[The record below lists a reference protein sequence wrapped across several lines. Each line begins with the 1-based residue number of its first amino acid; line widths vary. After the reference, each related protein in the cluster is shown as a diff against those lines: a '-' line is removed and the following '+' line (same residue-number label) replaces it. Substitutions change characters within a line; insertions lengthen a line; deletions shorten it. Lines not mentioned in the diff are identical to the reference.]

1 MAILRVYTGA
11 QCEGSP
17 IAHELV
23 QQVRRLRPHQP
34 VDIIDL
40 SQQDARR
47 PAHIFGT
54 PTYCLDEQII
64 FLGNPSLHEL
74 LATLDKHSISL
85 AH

>member
-1 MAILRVYTGA
+1 MTTLRVYIGA
-11 QCEGSP
+11 WCEGSA

-23 QQVRRLRPHQP
+23 QQVCSLRPQQP
-34 VDIIDL
+34 AEIIDL
-40 SQQDARR
+40 SQQDAHR

-74 LATLDKHSISL
+74 LATLDRHSTTL